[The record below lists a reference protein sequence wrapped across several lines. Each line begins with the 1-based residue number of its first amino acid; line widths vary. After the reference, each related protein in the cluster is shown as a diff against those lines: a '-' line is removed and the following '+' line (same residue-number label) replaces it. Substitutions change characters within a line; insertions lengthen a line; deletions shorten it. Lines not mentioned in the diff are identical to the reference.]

1 MAIRKMPAF
10 PPMLRMINIH
20 IQGSREREVQK
31 AAAEIGLM
39 CRTFAK
45 SLAADTKRPPVE
57 ILGPAPSPLDRLRDR
72 YRWQVLLKSACQDDL
87 HAVCDQV
94 VTRQAEVAVGDI
106 QVAVDVDPEN
116 MM

>member
-1 MAIRKMPAF
+1 
-10 PPMLRMINIH
+10 MINIH
-20 IQGSREREVQK
+20 IQGGKEREVQK
-31 AAAEIGLM
+31 AAADIGVM

-45 SLAADTKRPPVE
+45 SLVAGTSRRPVE

-72 YRWQVLLKSACQDDL
+72 YRWQLLLKGDCQEDL

-94 VTRQAEVAVGDI
+94 VTRQGEVAVGDI
-106 QVAVDVDPEN
+106 QISVDVDPEN